1 MTALLLGIAIAA
13 KAPFPNVL
21 LVIGAVHRPV
31 PTGSVV
37 LAVMAASTFRSS
49 KLQQVDPAVGRI
61 VSVAGDLRA
70 GKPLRSVVSS
80 GVLGERLASIADSGR
95 PIRAP
100 LRDLS
105 ADFGSDALLV
115 QATLELAVE
124 GGGPVA
130 DAFDRLAADMIESE
144 RTRRERRAALAPAVA
159 QAVVVGGV
167 PAAVLAYMLAS
178 GRWLTLLSAGPVSAA
193 IVLFGTVTLLAGVLW
208 IASLVERGRRRW
220 R

>member
-1 MTALLLGIAIAA
+1 MTALLLGVAIAT
-13 KAPFPNVL
+13 KAPLHDVL

-31 PTGSVV
+31 PTGTIV
-37 LAVMAASTFRSS
+37 LCLVAASTFRSA
-49 KLQQVDPAVGRI
+49 KDQRVDPAVGRI

-100 LRDLS
+100 LGELS

-115 QATLELAVE
+115 QATLELAVRD
-124 GGGPVA
+124 GGPVA

-159 QAVVVGGV
+159 QALVVGGV
-167 PAAVLAYMLAS
+167 PAAVLVSMLAS
-178 GRWLTLLSAGPVSAA
+178 GRWLTLLSGGPVSAA
-193 IVLFGTVTLLAGVLW
+193 IVVFGTGALLAGISWTV
-208 IASLVERGRRRW
+208 ALVERGRRRW